1 MGIKPSDPLTGPPP
15 ESPRPCRPPSQP
27 PGAHPRRPPAAVFA
41 KVSPPQ
47 ARPAL
52 PAPVPTPA
60 LADGEWR
67 APLQRLL
74 QAVVTLAGARAGAL
88 RLLDADDGG
97 LLLVSAVG
105 DLSVNALESRQ
116 QPGSDCGVCSD
127 ALRLDQ
133 ACAAAATCACARA
146 VTRQLN
152 EAAQER
158 VYVLPL
164 HHGQA
169 PCGVLNLF
177 FDAAPE
183 VPATLSAL
191 LPAMGD
197 MLGLALENH
206 RLARRAL
213 HDSVTL
219 ERLMLAG
226 EVHDSLAQS
235 LTWMRM
241 RVALLRGAIDQ
252 GDRLACERYLKDI
265 DGSLACAH
273 GRMRELICEFRTRMD
288 PQGLVQALRQVAE
301 QLGSVAGLQVEVID
315 EAGALELSA
324 EQELQVF
331 HIAREALANVAKHAG
346 ARHAALHLLRE
357 HGLVHLR
364 VDDDGVGL
372 PQDQTGHGD
381 RQDHF
386 GLDLMRERA
395 RLIGGRIE
403 LLRRSGRGTSLRLQF
418 PELPGTAT
426 HHE

>member
-1 MGIKPSDPLTGPPP
+1 MSALL
-15 ESPRPCRPPSQP
+15 SS
-27 PGAHPRRPPAAVFA
+27 ARRPPPAPLAAVIA
-41 KVSPPQ
+41 KATPPRLDLPPQ
-47 ARPAL
+47 AAM
-52 PAPVPTPA
+52 PT

-88 RLLDADDGG
+88 RLVDADDGG

-105 DLSVNALESRQ
+105 DLAVNALESRQ

-127 ALRLDQ
+127 ALRLDR
-133 ACAAAATCACARA
+133 ACAASSTCACARA
-146 VTRQLN
+146 VARQLS
-152 EAAQER
+152 EVPQER

-177 FDAAPE
+177 FDGPPE

-241 RVALLRGAIDQ
+241 RLALLRSAVDH
-252 GDRLACERYLKDI
+252 GDRLTSERYLKDI
-265 DGSLACAH
+265 DDSLAGAH
-273 GRMRELICEFRTRMD
+273 GRMRELISEFRTRMD
-288 PQGLVQALRQVAE
+288 PQGLVQALHQVAE

-315 EAGALELSA
+315 EAGALGLNP

-346 ARHAALHLLRE
+346 ARHATLR
-357 HGLVHLR
+357 LQRVHDQMILS

-372 PQDQTGHGD
+372 PQAQTAQGG

-403 LLRRSGRGTSLRLQF
+403 LLSRSGRGTSLRLQF
-418 PELPGTAT
+418 PGTAT
-426 HHE
+426 HHG

>member
-1 MGIKPSDPLTGPPP
+1 M
-15 ESPRPCRPPSQP
+15 
-27 PGAHPRRPPAAVFA
+27 FA

-235 LTWMRM
+235 LTWARM
-241 RVALLRGAIDQ
+241 RLSLLRAAIDQ
-252 GDRLACERYLKDI
+252 GDRVAAERYLKDI
-265 DGSLACAH
+265 DGSLVDAH
-273 GRMRELICEFRTRMD
+273 ARMRELISDFRTRMH
-288 PQGLVQALRQVAE
+288 PQGLLQALQQVAE
-301 QLGSVAGLQVEVID
+301 QLGTATGLKVVVVNQAD
-315 EAGALELSA
+315 DLALGA

-331 HIAREALANVAKHAG
+331 HILREALSNVAKHARAHL
-346 ARHAALHLLRE
+346 ARVTLSRSEGRLCFSVE
-357 HGLVHLR
+357 
-364 VDDDGVGL
+364 DDGVGL
-372 PQDQTGHGD
+372 ESRGVD
-381 RQDHF
+381 RRDHF

-403 LLRRSGRGTSLRLQF
+403 LLSRSGSGTTLLLSLPDPQSDLHA
-418 PELPGTAT
+418 PPAKAAHG
-426 HHE
+426 

>member
-1 MGIKPSDPLTGPPP
+1 MSAILSTARRQPAAPAAAVIAKALP
-15 ESPRPCRPPSQP
+15 PRP
-27 PGAHPRRPPAAVFA
+27 
-41 KVSPPQ
+41 
-47 ARPAL
+47 ARPA
-52 PAPVPTPA
+52 ASA
-60 LADGEWR
+60 LADDEWR

-88 RLLDADDGG
+88 RLVDATDGG

-105 DLSVNALESRQ
+105 DLAVNALEARQ

-146 VTRQLN
+146 VARQLD
-152 EAAQER
+152 EVPQER

-177 FDAAPE
+177 FDGPPE

-241 RVALLRGAIDQ
+241 RLALLRSSIDR
-252 GDRLACERYLKDI
+252 GDRETVLRYLQDI
-265 DGSLACAH
+265 DGSLAAAH
-273 GRMRELICEFRTRMD
+273 GHMRELICEFRTRMD

-315 EAGALELSA
+315 EAGALALTA

-346 ARHAALHLLRE
+346 ACHATLRLQRE
-357 HGLVHLR
+357 DDWVRLS

-372 PQDQTGHGD
+372 PPAPAAPEG

-403 LLRRSGRGTSLRLQF
+403 LLSRAGHGTSLRLQF
-418 PELPGTAT
+418 PESPGTAT
-426 HHE
+426 HHG

>member
-1 MGIKPSDPLTGPPP
+1 MAAS
-15 ESPRPCRPPSQP
+15 R
-27 PGAHPRRPPAAVFA
+27 PGA
-41 KVSPPQ
+41 
-47 ARPAL
+47 
-52 PAPVPTPA
+52 PA

-88 RLLDADDGG
+88 RLVDATDGG
-97 LLLVSAVG
+97 LMLVSAVG
-105 DLSVNALESRQ
+105 DLAVNALEARQ

-133 ACAAAATCACARA
+133 ACAAATTCACARA
-146 VTRQLN
+146 VARQLD
-152 EAAQER
+152 EVPQER

-177 FDAAPE
+177 FDGPPD

-241 RVALLRGAIDQ
+241 RLALLRSAIDQ

-265 DGSLACAH
+265 DGSLAAAH

-346 ARHAALHLLRE
+346 ARHATLHLQRE

-372 PQDQTGHGD
+372 PEPQSGQGGQ
-381 RQDHF
+381 QDHF

-403 LLRRSGRGTSLRLQF
+403 LLSRSGRGTSLRLQF
-418 PELPGTAT
+418 PGAAT
-426 HHE
+426 HHG